1 MSLNLTLQTVENL
14 NYSIKLKRNESAFKR
29 GFTKDLGFTLFI
41 TSLLGISVNE
51 IHFTFLLEPSNTDR
65 GCSKPCLSSWF

>member
-14 NYSIKLKRNESAFKR
+14 KYSLKLMRNESALKR

-41 TSLLGISVNE
+41 MPLLGI
-51 IHFTFLLEPSNTDR
+51 
-65 GCSKPCLSSWF
+65 